1 MERKELAILDGNSYL
16 KDNINKYLEGFVKF
30 YGKEEKKHLE
40 EKFSKAIYIG
50 YQDIEETD
58 CYF

>member
-30 YGKEEKKHLE
+30 YGKEEKN
-40 EKFSKAIYIG
+40 
-50 YQDIEETD
+50 T
-58 CYF
+58 